1 MTDTLFAH
9 LFRALDLAIVER
21 LSDGLFQLLTPA
33 PAWLERAFEAA
44 PAGARASIDGAF
56 PFLEDVVHQA
66 RAAWRTDGTPQSF
79 GPFAAPV
86 GGDELLLRATA
97 LVVDGRTLLVVE
109 RLQGVADA
117 RPMLQKARERML
129 EGEDLVRKVHALHP
143 PAVTIDKTIASLRA
157 AALPADQQA
166 LVTALYEANERL
178 RDALAKLPP
187 PPARQ
192 RR

>member
-21 LSDGLFQLLTPA
+21 LSDGLFQMLTPA
-33 PAWLERAFEAA
+33 PAWLESAFEAA
-44 PAGARASIDGAF
+44 PAGARGSIDGAF

-66 RAAWRTDGTPQSF
+66 RAAWRQDETPQVY

-86 GGDELLLRATA
+86 GDQELLLRATA
-97 LVVDGRTLLVVE
+97 LNLDGRTLLVIE

-129 EGEDLVRKVHALHP
+129 EGEQLVRQVHALHP
-143 PAVTIDKTIASLRA
+143 PAREIDKTIASLRG
-157 AALPADQQA
+157 AALPADQQT
-166 LVTALYEANERL
+166 LVQALYEANERL
-178 RDALAKLPP
+178 RDALAKLPAP
-187 PPARQ
+187 PV
-192 RR
+192 RRR

>member
-1 MTDTLFAH
+1 MTDTLFGH

-33 PAWLERAFEAA
+33 PVWLEQAFEAA
-44 PAGARASIDGAF
+44 PAGARASVDGAF

-66 RAAWRTDGTPQSF
+66 RAAWRPDGTPQSF

-86 GGDELLLRATA
+86 GDEELLLRATA
-97 LVVDGRTLLVVE
+97 LNVEGRTLLVLE

-129 EGEDLVRKVHALHP
+129 EGEDLVRRVHALHP
-143 PAVTIDKTIASLRA
+143 PAVAIDRTIASLRA

-178 RDALAKLPP
+178 RDALGRLPAP
-187 PPARQ
+187 PVRQ